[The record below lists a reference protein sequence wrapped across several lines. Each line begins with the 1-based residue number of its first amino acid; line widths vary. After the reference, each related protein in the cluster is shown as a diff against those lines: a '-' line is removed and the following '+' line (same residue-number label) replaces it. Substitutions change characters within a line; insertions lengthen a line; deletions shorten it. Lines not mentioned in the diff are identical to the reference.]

1 MKGISEAITVVF
13 LILITLIAITVV
25 SLYYLRTISLNQLS
39 LTQEIKDQYIDVG
52 QLLSLVYYQQ
62 KGNSSYFY
70 VVNIGNVPINISQI
84 YVNSIPVKFIVY
96 NSTTTHINVLYPQL
110 VYVILVYT
118 NTTSIV
124 IKTTNNNLIQIGA

>member
-25 SLYYLRTISLNQLS
+25 SLYYLHTISLNQLS
-39 LTQEIKDQYIDVG
+39 LTQEIKDQYIDAG

-70 VVNIGNVPINISQI
+70 VVNIGNIPINISQI

-96 NSTTTHINVLYPQL
+96 NSTTTHIKVLYPQL